1 MSVICFIN
9 NGCRNTV
16 TVETIV
22 LILKI
27 PISFLYLSNSFKKY
41 KHLLFSIIFAIY
53 FMLDGEK
60 LWNYWSKSI
69 KAFTSRKVDTVIH
82 Q

>member
-41 KHLLFSIIFAIY
+41 KHLLFSIIFFIVHKY
-53 FMLDGEK
+53 NIFNPL
-60 LWNYWSKSI
+60 SK
-69 KAFTSRKVDTVIH
+69 H
-82 Q
+82 

>member
-9 NGCRNTV
+9 NGYRNTV

-41 KHLLFSIIFAIY
+41 KHLLFSIIFFIVHKY
-53 FMLDGEK
+53 NIFNPL
-60 LWNYWSKSI
+60 SK
-69 KAFTSRKVDTVIH
+69 H
-82 Q
+82 